1 MILSV
6 VVSRLQKGQW
16 QRIEEEFKFVDYE
29 LIVQKD
35 ISKALS
41 EVSGRFVLFLEEDS
55 SFFSGQLNNSLDIF
69 RFNQS
74 YRKLAMVT
82 SSVDYDSESEPV
94 GFMYKDGVSL
104 QPIHGDNQYPV
115 SIGYLYG
122 SIIRTTAI
130 KKAVMSSRKDTLYKS
145 VQLSDYFWSNGLRIE
160 MNPKSIYYAPP
171 DAKPEFKSYKIKK
184 SSESLKVWRREF
196 IV

>member
-16 QRIEEEFKFVDYE
+16 QRIEDEFKFVDYE

-35 ISKALS
+35 ITKALS
-41 EVSGRFVLFLEEDS
+41 EVKGRFVLFLEEDS
-55 SFFSGQLNNSLDIF
+55 SFLKGQLDNSLDIF

-82 SSVDYDSESEPV
+82 STIDYDSELSPV
-94 GFMYKDGVSL
+94 GLSYKDGVKLSEV
-104 QPIHGDNQYPV
+104 HGDAQYPV

-130 KKAVMSSRKDTLYKS
+130 KKAVIAIRKDPLYQS
-145 VQLSDYFWSNGLRIE
+145 VQLSDYFWSNGLRVE
-160 MNPKSIYYAPP
+160 MNPKSVYYAPP
-171 DAKPEFKSYKIKK
+171 DSKPELKSYKIKK
-184 SSESLKVWRREF
+184 SSESLKVWKKEF
-196 IV
+196 IL

>member
-35 ISKALS
+35 IIKALS
-41 EVSGRFVLFLEEDS
+41 EVKGRFVLFLEEDS
-55 SFFSGQLNNSLDIF
+55 SFLKGQLDNSLDIF

-82 SSVDYDSESEPV
+82 STVDYDSEPKPV
-94 GFMYKDGVSL
+94 GFSYKDGVGLSS
-104 QPIHGDNQYPV
+104 IHGDTQYPV

-130 KKAVMSSRKDTLYKS
+130 KKAVLSMRKDALYQS

-171 DAKPEFKSYKIKK
+171 DSKRELKSYKIKK
-184 SSESLKVWRREF
+184 SSESLKVWKKEF